1 MRVRTELVFGS
12 CSPVRFVVRAG
23 WAADL
28 VVEDC
33 GSAGRYLEFCGF
45 AVVRWLVAPVQT
57 GLGMDWL
64 RFRLVISGSVRGL
77 GRLRGWCAGGWSLWR
92 WGILGIPRFCGTG
105 VAAGCVAVGACMDWT
120 GFRLVFSDS
129 VRVSGVFDGRDG
141 CCWLSW
147 YKRILDIPRFC
158 GGSVID
164 GPLLSVAV
172 GDWF

>member
-1 MRVRTELVFGS
+1 MPAWTELVFGS
-12 CSPVRFVVRAG
+12 CSPVRSVARAG

-28 VVEDC
+28 MVEDC
-33 GSAGRYLEFCGF
+33 SSASRYLEFCGF

-77 GRLRGWCAGGWSLWR
+77 RWLRGWRAGGRSLWC

-105 VAAGCVAVGACMDWT
+105 VAAGCVAVGAGADWI
-120 GFRLVFSDS
+120 GFRCVFSGS
-129 VRVSGVFDGRDG
+129 VRVSGVFGGRDD

-147 YKRILDIPRFC
+147 YKRILDIPRVC
-158 GGSVID
+158 GSSVIG
-164 GPLLSVAV
+164 GPLLPVPV
-172 GDWF
+172 ED

>member
-1 MRVRTELVFGS
+1 MPAWTELVFGS
-12 CSPVRFVVRAG
+12 CSPVRSVARAG

-33 GSAGRYLEFCGF
+33 SLAGRYLEFCGF

-77 GRLRGWCAGGWSLWR
+77 GWLRGWCAGGWS
-92 WGILGIPRFCGTG
+92 
-105 VAAGCVAVGACMDWT
+105 
-120 GFRLVFSDS
+120 
-129 VRVSGVFDGRDG
+129 
-141 CCWLSW
+141 SW
-147 YKRILDIPRFC
+147 CKRIRGVPRFC